1 MSRLVRIFLLIV
13 AVLVSNQAIAK
24 SPFSFIS
31 FKKSK
36 SVAKSS
42 HLLTEDNGPWMIF
55 VSAFAGSGAEAE
67 ARQLVESLRKEF
79 KVNAYLHRQHYD
91 FTENVK
97 GKGFNKYGEPKKM
110 KYNSDME
117 FDEVAVLVGDFQ
129 SVTDPRLQKILKGI
143 KYASSEQL
151 ALRGGK
157 ESPTTRRFAGIRSL
171 QKKITK
177 NGEKRRKGP
186 LGNAFATRN
195 PMIPKEAMAPKGL
208 DPLLIEMNRR
218 VKYSLL
224 ENPGKY
230 TVRVASFRGQVV
242 IDQKKIYEIQNNK
255 RRMDGRINDTDDKA
269 EELAAIL
276 RAKDIEAYVYHDRH
290 ESIVTVGSFAEIG
303 SKRKDGKIEL
313 VPRVAQIIQTY
324 GPEKTRIP
332 GASSQYAGIQP
343 RAITIGKGPSK
354 KQYIFDV
361 APQPIV
367 VPRRSIATDY
377 LSSN

>member
-1 MSRLVRIFLLIV
+1 MSRLVRISLLV
-13 AVLVSNQAIAK
+13 LAVLVSNQAIAK

-31 FKKSK
+31 FHKSK
-36 SVAKSS
+36 AVAKSS

-55 VSAFAGSGAEAE
+55 VSAYAGSGAEAE

-91 FTENVK
+91 YTDNVK

-110 KYNSDME
+110 KYNSDMK
-117 FDEVAVLVGDFQ
+117 FDEVAVLVGDFE

-143 KYASSEQL
+143 KFATAEQL
-151 ALRGGK
+151 ALRGK
-157 ESPTTRRFAGIRSL
+157 DSPTTRRFAGIRSL
-171 QKKITK
+171 QNKLSKSGSK
-177 NGEKRRKGP
+177 NRKGP

-224 ENPGKY
+224 KNPGKY
-230 TVRVASFRGQVV
+230 TVRVASYRGQVV
-242 IDQKKIYEIQNNK
+242 IDQKKIFEIQNNK
-255 RRMDGRINDTDDKA
+255 RSLDGRIDETDEKA
-269 EELAAIL
+269 EELTAAL
-276 RAKDIEAYVYHDRH
+276 RGMNIEAYVYHDRH

-303 SKRKDGKIEL
+303 SKRADGKIEL
-313 VPRVAQIIQTY
+313 VPRVAEIIQKF
-324 GPEKTRIP
+324 GPQKKALP
-332 GASSQYAGIQP
+332 GAGSQFAGIQP
-343 RAITIGKGPSK
+343 RAIEVGKGRNV
-354 KQYIFDV
+354 KQYVFDI

-377 LSSN
+377 LSSH